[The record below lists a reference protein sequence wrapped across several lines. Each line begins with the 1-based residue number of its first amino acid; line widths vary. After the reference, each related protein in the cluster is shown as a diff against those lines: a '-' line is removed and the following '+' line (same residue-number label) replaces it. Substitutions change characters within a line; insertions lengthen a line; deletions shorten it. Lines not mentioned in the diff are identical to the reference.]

1 MLDFVRRYPSVSYNV
16 YCMNIVR
23 TKYTGVGWVLVTVL
37 YELML
42 SSFDVCALYL
52 CTEKG

>member
-1 MLDFVRRYPSVSYNV
+1 MDFVRRYPSVSYSV

-23 TKYTGVGWVLVTVL
+23 TKCTGVGWVLVTVL

-42 SSFDVCALYL
+42 SSIDVCTLYL